1 LKWKPDGRFE
11 SLSHGLALS
20 PNISNITLNISK
32 GKLIMKMVHCIEE
45 K

>member
-1 LKWKPDGRFE
+1 MAGLKVSAMAF
-11 SLSHGLALS
+11 S

-32 GKLIMKMVHCIEE
+32 GKLIMKMVHCVEE